1 MFNKSAQGRQR
12 VNEHHPRVNMGRVQ
26 YLLKRQ
32 DRLGSDFY
40 EFLAECMS
48 ERLAHIDCRCN
59 NCSPMTF
66 SESEKVHSLRA
77 HEEHRSIGPVKGGS
91 CHAMPWIQF

>member
-26 YLLKRQ
+26 YLLKKQ

-48 ERLAHIDCRCN
+48 GE
-59 NCSPMTF
+59 T
-66 SESEKVHSLRA
+66 
-77 HEEHRSIGPVKGGS
+77 GPY
-91 CHAMPWIQF
+91 